1 MPEAH
6 MFNQSSADISI
17 VFQEL
22 PEVDV
27 LPSAPVDVLPAAPEV
42 DMLPSAHEVDVLP
55 SGQQVKVDVSPAKV
69 SSKSLPWVASLIFL
83 PFFWYLCLGE
93 PCGGFHRLQLSKQVQ
108 SCHCLFPH

>member
-1 MPEAH
+1 

-55 SGQQVKVDVSPAKV
+55 SGQQV
-69 SSKSLPWVASLIFL
+69 
-83 PFFWYLCLGE
+83 
-93 PCGGFHRLQLSKQVQ
+93 
-108 SCHCLFPH
+108 